1 MLWFETFY
9 EAVGLPKLN
18 GVAVN
23 GYFCEPPRLLLI
35 RGADVNPIDNVAG
48 WSDHIGAIFFHR
60 TLYSSELP
68 NVKAGTEGLSIEN
81 GDGLTSPHAV
91 SGTRHFVPS

>member
-35 RGADVNPIDNVAG
+35 RGADVNPIDNVAV
-48 WSDHIGAIFFHR
+48 WPDHIGAIFFHR
-60 TLYSSELP
+60 TLYSSLLR
-68 NVKAGTEGLSIEN
+68 TCC
-81 GDGLTSPHAV
+81 LTLKRAPKGCLLKMVTA
-91 SGTRHFVPS
+91 